1 MKQPCLYI
9 VEVVL
14 CSVILALL
22 YKTLFERRIPFGAS
36 RAYLLAVVAVSA
48 VIPALHIPVYPA
60 VPAAVVSV
68 TGGMTDW
75 PEMESLAT
83 IPAVE
88 ATPAVDGLRLLSD
101 AARVGYAGVVV
112 VLLALFVVRLVA
124 IGRLRRRAR
133 LTDCRDYVLAEHAAV
148 RTPFSFLR
156 TVYLGDGFEGRHRA
170 IVLRHEASH
179 VRHRHSAERIAM
191 ELMCCFLW
199 FNPFAWVAARWL
211 REVQEWE
218 ADRDVLN
225 DGCGLAEYRMT
236 LFSQLFGYNPDMTCG
251 LSHSF
256 TKNRF
261 IMMTRNQWG
270 RFAGWR
276 LAAALPVVGGML
288 CLCAFTTRETDAT
301 DFIAAEREKLAESER
316 PEMTVKIVSEP
327 AKTANPQIFVGAGGA
342 VSLNGEALT
351 LDELES
357 KLKAWRATLSP
368 QEISEIYVELT
379 STASTPMIAVA
390 DVKNVLRR
398 VPMLKLRYR
407 IGESDVVRMLAP
419 LPTTDEKAK
428 VKVVDFVA
436 KERNCLQIALNKK
449 GEFLLTGGH
458 TSDVDSP
465 TDLSEQVA
473 GFISGKVGNA
483 EREMKSFTLPDGRTV
498 DYPASLGIVC
508 LTADSR
514 TPYESFVS
522 VQQAITAGFDKV
534 RDAVAQEWFDKR
546 YAALTDAERQL
557 VGRAVPIAVF
567 EAERE

>member
-1 MKQPCLYI
+1 
-9 VEVVL
+9 
-14 CSVILALL
+14 
-22 YKTLFERRIPFGAS
+22 
-36 RAYLLAVVAVSA
+36 
-48 VIPALHIPVYPA
+48 
-60 VPAAVVSV
+60 
-68 TGGMTDW
+68 
-75 PEMESLAT
+75 
-83 IPAVE
+83 
-88 ATPAVDGLRLLSD
+88 
-101 AARVGYAGVVV
+101 
-112 VLLALFVVRLVA
+112 
-124 IGRLRRRAR
+124 
-133 LTDCRDYVLAEHAAV
+133 
-148 RTPFSFLR
+148 
-156 TVYLGDGFEGRHRA
+156 
-170 IVLRHEASH
+170 
-179 VRHRHSAERIAM
+179 
-191 ELMCCFLW
+191 
-199 FNPFAWVAARWL
+199 
-211 REVQEWE
+211 
-218 ADRDVLN
+218 
-225 DGCGLAEYRMT
+225 
-236 LFSQLFGYNPDMTCG
+236 
-251 LSHSF
+251 
-256 TKNRF
+256 
-261 IMMTRNQWG
+261 MTRNQWG

-288 CLCAFTTRETDAT
+288 CLCAFTTREADAT
-301 DFIAAEREKLAESER
+301 DFIAAEREKLDESER

-327 AKTANPQIFVGAGGA
+327 AKTANPQIFVGADGA
-342 VSLNGEALT
+342 VSLDGRAVT

-357 KLKAWRATLSP
+357 ELKVLRATLSP
-368 QEISEIYVELT
+368 QEISEMYVELT
-379 STASTPMIAVA
+379 SDASTPMIAVA

-449 GEFLLTGGH
+449 GELLLTGGY

-473 GFISGKVGNA
+473 DFISGKVGNA
-483 EREMKSFTLPDGRTV
+483 EREMKSFTLPDGRIV

>member
-1 MKQPCLYI
+1 MKPPYLYI

-14 CSVILALL
+14 CSGILALL
-22 YKTLFERRIPFGAS
+22 YKTLFERRIPFRAN

-75 PEMESLAT
+75 PEMESLVT

-101 AARVGYAGVVV
+101 AARVGYAGVAV

-124 IGRLRRRAR
+124 IGRLRRQAR

-156 TVYLGDGFEGRHRA
+156 TVYLGDGFEGRRRT

-236 LFSQLFGYNPDMTCG
+236 LFSQLFGYNLDMTCG

-288 CLCAFTTRETDAT
+288 CLCSFTTREADAIN
-301 DFIAAEREKLAESER
+301 FIAAEREKLAESER

-357 KLKAWRATLSP
+357 ELKALRATLSP
-368 QEISEIYVELT
+368 QEISEMYVELT
-379 STASTPMIAVA
+379 SDASTPMIAVA

-522 VQQAITAGFDKV
+522 VQRAITAGFDKV

>member
-1 MKQPCLYI
+1 MKSPYLYI

-14 CSVILALL
+14 CSGVLALL

-60 VPAAVVSV
+60 VPAVVV
-68 TGGMTDW
+68 PATGGMTDW
-75 PEMESLAT
+75 SEMEEPLAT
-83 IPAVE
+83 IPVVE

-101 AARVGYAGVVV
+101 AARVGYVGVAVI
-112 VLLALFVVRLVA
+112 LLALFIVRLVA

-133 LTDCRDYVLAEHAAV
+133 LTDCGDYVLAEHAAV
-148 RTPFSFLR
+148 KTPFSFLR
-156 TVYLGDGFEGRHRA
+156 TVYWDDGFEGRHRT

-225 DGCGLAEYRMT
+225 DGCDLAEYRMT

-288 CLCAFTTRETDAT
+288 CLCAFTTREADTT

-316 PEMTVKIVSEP
+316 SEMTVKLVAEP
-327 AKTANPQIFVGAGGA
+327 AKAANPQIFVGADGA
-342 VSLNGEALT
+342 VSLDGRAVT

-357 KLKAWRATLSP
+357 ELKALRATLSP
-368 QEISEIYVELT
+368 QEIAEMCVELT
-379 STASTPMIAVA
+379 STASTPMNTISE
-390 DVKNVLRR
+390 VKNVLRR
-398 VPMLKLRYR
+398 VPLLKLRYR
-407 IGESDVVRMLAP
+407 IGESDLVRMLAP

-436 KERNCLQIALNKK
+436 KERNSLQIALNKK

-465 TDLSEQVA
+465 TDLSERVA
-473 GFISGKVGNA
+473 DFISGKVGNA
-483 EREMKSFTLPDGRTV
+483 ERDMKSFTLPDGRTV
-498 DYPASLGIVC
+498 DYPVSRGFVY
-508 LTADSR
+508 LTTDSR
-514 TPYESFVS
+514 TPYDSFIS
-522 VQQAITAGFDKV
+522 AQQAIAAGFNKV
-534 RDAVAQEWFDKR
+534 RDAVARKWFDKDF
-546 YAALTDAERQL
+546 ASLTDAERKIVQ
-557 VGRAVPIAVF
+557 RAVPIAVF
-567 EAERE
+567 EAER

>member
-1 MKQPCLYI
+1 MKPPYLYI

-14 CSVILALL
+14 CSGILALL
-22 YKTLFERRIPFGAS
+22 YKTLFERRIPFRAS
-36 RAYLLAVVAVSA
+36 RAYLLAVVAISA

-60 VPAAVVSV
+60 VPAAVVPV
-68 TGGMTDW
+68 TGGMMDW

-83 IPAVE
+83 IPVVE

-101 AARVGYAGVVV
+101 AARVGYAGVAV
-112 VLLALFVVRLVA
+112 VLLTLFIVRLVA

-156 TVYLGDGFEGRHRA
+156 TVYLGDGFEGRHRT

-225 DGCGLAEYRMT
+225 DGCDLAEYRMT

-288 CLCAFTTRETDAT
+288 CLCAFTTREADAT

-357 KLKAWRATLSP
+357 ELKALRATLSP
-368 QEISEIYVELT
+368 QEISEMYVELT
-379 STASTPMIAVA
+379 SDASTPMIAVA

-449 GEFLLTGGH
+449 GELLLTGGH

-465 TDLSEQVA
+465 TDLAEQVA
-473 GFISGKVGNA
+473 DFISGEVGNA

>member
-1 MKQPCLYI
+1 MKPPYLYI

-14 CSVILALL
+14 CSGILAFL
-22 YKTLFERRIPFGAS
+22 YKTLFERRIPFRAS
-36 RAYLLAVVAVSA
+36 RAYLLAVVAISA

-83 IPAVE
+83 IPVVE

-101 AARVGYAGVVV
+101 AARVGYVGVAV
-112 VLLALFVVRLVA
+112 VLLTLFIVRLVA

-179 VRHRHSAERIAM
+179 VCHRHSAERIAM

-225 DGCGLAEYRMT
+225 DGCDLAEYRTT

-288 CLCAFTTRETDAT
+288 CLCSFTTREADAIN
-301 DFIAAEREKLAESER
+301 FIAAEREKLAESER

-342 VSLNGEALT
+342 VSLDGRAVT

-357 KLKAWRATLSP
+357 ELKALRATLSP
-368 QEISEIYVELT
+368 QEISEMYIELT

-449 GEFLLTGGH
+449 GELILTGGH

-465 TDLSEQVA
+465 TDLAEQVA
-473 GFISGKVGNA
+473 DFISGKVGNA

-546 YAALTDAERQL
+546 YAVLTDAERQL

>member
-1 MKQPCLYI
+1 MKQPYLYI

-14 CSVILALL
+14 CSGILSVL

-36 RAYLLAVVAVSA
+36 RAYLLAVVALSA

-60 VPAAVVSV
+60 VPAAVVPV
-68 TGGMTDW
+68 TGGMMDW

-88 ATPAVDGLRLLSD
+88 ATPVVDGLRLLSD
-101 AARVGYAGVVV
+101 AARVGYAGVAV
-112 VLLALFVVRLVA
+112 VLLALFIVRLVA
-124 IGRLRRRAR
+124 IGRLRRQAR

-170 IVLRHEASH
+170 IILRHEVSH
-179 VRHRHSAERIAM
+179 VRHRHSTERIAM

-199 FNPFAWVAARWL
+199 FNPFTWVAARWL

-225 DGCGLAEYRMT
+225 DGCDLAEYRMT

-288 CLCAFTTRETDAT
+288 CLCAFTTREADAT
-301 DFIAAEREKLAESER
+301 DFIAAEREKLDESER

-327 AKTANPQIFVGAGGA
+327 AKTANPQIFVGADGA
-342 VSLNGEALT
+342 VSLDGRAVT

-357 KLKAWRATLSP
+357 ELKVLRATLSP
-368 QEISEIYVELT
+368 QEISEMYVELT
-379 STASTPMIAVA
+379 SDASTPMIAVA

-407 IGESDVVRMLAP
+407 IGESDVVRVLAP

-449 GEFLLTGGH
+449 GELILTGGH

-465 TDLSEQVA
+465 TDLSEQIA
-473 GFISGKVGNA
+473 DFISGKVGNA

-567 EAERE
+567 EAER